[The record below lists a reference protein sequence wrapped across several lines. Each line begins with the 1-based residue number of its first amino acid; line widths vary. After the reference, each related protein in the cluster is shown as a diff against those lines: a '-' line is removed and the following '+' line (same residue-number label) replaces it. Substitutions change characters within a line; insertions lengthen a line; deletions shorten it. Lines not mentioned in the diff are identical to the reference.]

1 MWTENFTQ
9 PRYIKLNAKN
19 TMINNNMQVLH
30 EVCLKKKNPI
40 SKYHDSYHYDFLNI
54 VRTRIEDI
62 AQVAAT
68 SPPGAQSLY
77 LHATTYQVTEQHKQV
92 LF

>member
-1 MWTENFTQ
+1 ML
-9 PRYIKLNAKN
+9 P
-19 TMINNNMQVLH
+19 
-30 EVCLKKKNPI
+30 KKNQ
-40 SKYHDSYHYDFLNI
+40 HHYDFLNI

>member
-1 MWTENFTQ
+1 MWTENFRKI
-9 PRYIKLNAKN
+9 RYVKLNANN
-19 TMINNNMQVLH
+19 TMVSNNMQVFH
-30 EVCLKKKNPI
+30 EVCFQKKKINI
-40 SKYHDSYHYDFLNI
+40 TMIFLNI

>member
-1 MWTENFTQ
+1 MWTENFRKL
-9 PRYIKLNAKN
+9 RYVKLNANN
-19 TMINNNMQVLH
+19 TMVSNNMQVFH
-30 EVCLKKKNPI
+30 EVCFQKKINI
-40 SKYHDSYHYDFLNI
+40 TMIFLNI